1 MIVRR
6 WLRLL
11 PVLAVLVTGCST
23 LRLERNLDSQVRDW
37 YWQHWQLMEGTVP
50 RQIDSRGRIERAYF
64 LRLPAELR
72 GRYQHAFWAMRNEDM
87 RAVYEDR
94 LRTVTRL
101 YREPALPGWLS
112 DRGKTYL
119 ICGQPDYVESLG
131 EDAFNPLG
139 SSIEGWKGEHWVYQ
153 RGAMLYDV
161 YFVWKTDRWL
171 LDFYSVKGVGDFR
184 ELWEASL
191 REFSVREGGWDVWA
205 GQLLDSQTAKK

>member
-1 MIVRR
+1 MIARR
-6 WLRLL
+6 WHRLL
-11 PVLAVLVTGCST
+11 LVLAVLSSGCTT
-23 LRLERNLDSQVRDW
+23 LRLEWNLDSQFRDW
-37 YWQHWQLMEGTVP
+37 YWQHFQLMEGAVP
-50 RQIDSRGRIERAYF
+50 REIDSRGRIERAYF

-72 GRYQHAFWAMRNEDM
+72 ARYKNSFWAMRNDDM

-101 YREPALPGWLS
+101 YREPALAGWLS

-119 ICGQPDYVESLG
+119 ICGQPEFVESLG

-161 YFVWKTDRWL
+161 YFVWKTDRWV
-171 LDFYSVKGVGDFR
+171 LDYYSVKGVGDFR
-184 ELWEASL
+184 ELWEACL
-191 REFSVREGGWDVWA
+191 KGFSVREDGWNVWS
-205 GQLLDSQTAKK
+205 GELRSYELAKK